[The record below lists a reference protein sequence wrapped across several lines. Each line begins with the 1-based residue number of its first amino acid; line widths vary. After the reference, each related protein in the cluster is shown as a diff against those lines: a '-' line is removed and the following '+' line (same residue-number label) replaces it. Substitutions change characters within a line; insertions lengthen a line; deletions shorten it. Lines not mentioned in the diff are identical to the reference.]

1 MMSPMCYWR
10 GRGEGEGGGR
20 GEGERGGRGGREKS
34 SSRSEFSLIIYIRDG
49 DRSKLR
55 ILARG

>member
-10 GRGEGEGGGR
+10 GEGVGGR